1 MAGVPLPLRKALT
14 SALWAMSVATAA
26 PLAAAAA
33 PSPPQVDARL
43 ADQAALKQA
52 LERNDLSAAAALA
65 TQIVTRTEERFG
77 KDAAELVNPLTN
89 LGTVAYRRG
98 DFVAAEIAYQRAVR
112 LIDGQ
117 LSGADRRLI
126 RPLQGLGETWLAA
139 GKPNEATI
147 ALKRAVDLS
156 RNLDG
161 LYNIEQLDLVD
172 ALIEALEGADR
183 LSEAEREHQNAFR
196 VVETAYGKKD
206 LRLIEP
212 LDRYARWYESVGRYA
227 TARGLHARALQL
239 AEELSPTKPVLGVP
253 ALRGLART
261 WFLEALYGPE
271 IEPTTAGP
279 EMGDGTELFAPNAG
293 AGRLNN
299 DGERALRFALAILDA
314 QKPINAVLRS
324 ETLVQLG
331 DWHLIAGNGSRA
343 FGHYADAWKALD
355 ALPEQR
361 KWLQSP
367 RLLFYRAP
375 ATAASRLRPTDPTE
389 YVAREVRF
397 RVHVGRDGKV
407 IEPAV
412 ESSDAPDATQKSAAF
427 ALRRA
432 RYAPRLEN
440 GEPAE
445 TEGVPFR
452 ETLLVR
458 IPKENPAP
466 PAPEAPHPAR

>member
-1 MAGVPLPLRKALT
+1 MAGVPLSVRKALT
-14 SALWAMSVATAA
+14 IAFFALALSG
-26 PLAAAAA
+26 AAAQSTAPAA
-33 PSPPQVDARL
+33 QADARL

-52 LERNDLSAAAALA
+52 LERNDLSAAATLA
-65 TQIVTRTEERFG
+65 TQIVAKSEERFG
-77 KDAAELVNPLTN
+77 KESAELVNPLTN
-89 LGTVAYRRG
+89 LGTVAYRSG
-98 DFVAAEIAYQRAVR
+98 DFVAAEAAYQRAVR

-117 LSGADRRLI
+117 LSGADRRLV

-139 GKPNEATI
+139 GKPNEAAA

-161 LYNIEQLDLVD
+161 LYNLEQLDLVD

-183 LSEAEREHQNAFR
+183 LTEAEREHQNAFR

-206 LRLIEP
+206 LRLVEP
-212 LDRYARWYESVGRYA
+212 LDRYARWYETVGRYA

-239 AEELSPTKPVLGVP
+239 AEELSPTKPVVGVP

-261 WFLEALYGPE
+261 WLLEALYGPE
-271 IEPTTAGP
+271 VEPTTAGP
-279 EMGDGTELFAPNAG
+279 EMSDGTELFAPNAG

-314 QKPINAVLRS
+314 QKPIDTALRS
-324 ETLVQLG
+324 DL
-331 DWHLIAGNGSRA
+331 SRA
-343 FGHYADAWKALD
+343 NGLYADAWKALD
-355 ALPEQR
+355 ATPEQR
-361 KWLQSP
+361 KWLESP

-375 ATAASRLRPTDPTE
+375 ATAASRLRPADPSE

-397 RVHVGRDGKV
+397 RIRVGRDGKV
-407 IEPAV
+407 IESTV
-412 ESSDAPDATQKSAAF
+412 ESSDAPEATQKSAAF

-445 TEGVPFR
+445 SEGVPFR
-452 ETLLVR
+452 ETLLVK
-458 IPKENPAP
+458 IPKEQPAT

>member
-14 SALWAMSVATAA
+14 LALWAM
-26 PLAAAAA
+26 PLAAAIPPAA
-33 PSPPQVDARL
+33 VAQSPTQADARL

-52 LERNDLSAAAALA
+52 LERNDLNTALTLA

-98 DFVAAEIAYQRAVR
+98 DFVAAEAAYQRAVR
-112 LIDGQ
+112 LIDGK
-117 LSGADRRLI
+117 LSGADRRLV

-139 GKPNEATI
+139 GKPNEA
-147 ALKRAVDLS
+147 ALVLKRAVDLS

-172 ALIEALEGADR
+172 ALIEALESSDR

-212 LDRYARWYESVGRYA
+212 LDRYARWYETIGRYS

-239 AEELSPTKPVLGVP
+239 AEELSPAKPVLGVP

-261 WFLEALYGPE
+261 WLLEALYGPE
-271 IEPTTAGP
+271 VEPTTAGP

-299 DGERALRFALAILDA
+299 DGERALRFALGILDA
-314 QKPINAVLRS
+314 QKPADPLLRS

-331 DWHLIAGNGSRA
+331 DWYLIAGNGGRA
-343 FGHYADAWKALD
+343 AGFYADAWKALD
-355 ALPEQR
+355 AMPEQR
-361 KWLQSP
+361 KWLESP

-375 ATAASRLRPTDPTE
+375 ATAVSRLRPTDPTE
-389 YVAREVRF
+389 YIARQVDF
-397 RVHVGRDGKV
+397 RVRVGRDGKV
-407 IEPAV
+407 VDTVV
-412 ESSDAPDATQKSAAF
+412 ESSDAPDATQKSATF

-440 GEPAE
+440 GETAE
-445 TEGVPFR
+445 TEGVRFR

-458 IPKENPAP
+458 IPKEKPAP
-466 PAPEAPHPAR
+466 PAPESPHPAR

>member
-1 MAGVPLPLRKALT
+1 
-14 SALWAMSVATAA
+14 
-26 PLAAAAA
+26 
-33 PSPPQVDARL
+33 
-43 ADQAALKQA
+43 
-52 LERNDLSAAAALA
+52 
-65 TQIVTRTEERFG
+65 
-77 KDAAELVNPLTN
+77 
-89 LGTVAYRRG
+89 
-98 DFVAAEIAYQRAVR
+98 
-112 LIDGQ
+112 
-117 LSGADRRLI
+117 
-126 RPLQGLGETWLAA
+126 
-139 GKPNEATI
+139 
-147 ALKRAVDLS
+147 
-156 RNLDG
+156 
-161 LYNIEQLDLVD
+161 
-172 ALIEALEGADR
+172 
-183 LSEAEREHQNAFR
+183 
-196 VVETAYGKKD
+196 
-206 LRLIEP
+206 
-212 LDRYARWYESVGRYA
+212 
-227 TARGLHARALQL
+227 
-239 AEELSPTKPVLGVP
+239 
-253 ALRGLART
+253 
-261 WFLEALYGPE
+261 
-271 IEPTTAGP
+271 
-279 EMGDGTELFAPNAG
+279 MGDGTELFAPNAG

-314 QKPINAVLRS
+314 QKPIDALLRS

>member
-1 MAGVPLPLRKALT
+1 MAGVPLSVRKALT
-14 SALWAMSVATAA
+14 IAFFALALSG
-26 PLAAAAA
+26 AAAQSTAPAA
-33 PSPPQVDARL
+33 QADARL

-52 LERNDLSAAAALA
+52 LERNDLRTAAMLA
-65 TQIVTRTEERFG
+65 TQIVAKSEERFG
-77 KDAAELVNPLTN
+77 KESAELVNPLTN
-89 LGTVAYRRG
+89 LGTVAYRSG
-98 DFVAAEIAYQRAVR
+98 DFVAAEAAYQRAVR

-117 LSGADRRLI
+117 LSGADRRLV

-139 GKPNEATI
+139 GKSNEAAA

-161 LYNIEQLDLVD
+161 LYNLEQLDLVD

-183 LSEAEREHQNAFR
+183 LTEAEREHQNAFR

-206 LRLIEP
+206 LRLVEP
-212 LDRYARWYESVGRYA
+212 LDRYARWYETVGRYA

-239 AEELSPTKPVLGVP
+239 AEELSPTKPVVGVP

-261 WFLEALYGPE
+261 WLLEALYGPE
-271 IEPTTAGP
+271 VEPTTAGP
-279 EMGDGTELFAPNAG
+279 EMSDGTELFAPNAG

-314 QKPINAVLRS
+314 QKPIDTALRS
-324 ETLVQLG
+324 EVLAQLA
-331 DWHLIAGNGSRA
+331 DWHLIAGNLNRA
-343 FGHYADAWKALD
+343 NGLYADAWKALD
-355 ALPEQR
+355 ATPEQR
-361 KWLQSP
+361 KWLEAP

-375 ATAASRLRPTDPTE
+375 ATAASRLRPADPSE

-397 RVHVGRDGKV
+397 RIRVGRDGKI
-407 IEPAV
+407 IESTV
-412 ESSDAPDATQKSAAF
+412 ESSDAPEATQKSAAF

-445 TEGVPFR
+445 SEGVPFR
-452 ETLLVR
+452 ETLLVK
-458 IPKENPAP
+458 IPKEQPAT